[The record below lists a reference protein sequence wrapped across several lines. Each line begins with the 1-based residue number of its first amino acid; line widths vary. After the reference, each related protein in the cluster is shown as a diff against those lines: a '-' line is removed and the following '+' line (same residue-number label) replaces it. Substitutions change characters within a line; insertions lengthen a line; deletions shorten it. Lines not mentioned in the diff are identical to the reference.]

1 MKRLEALVSFLTPP
15 ACRESVIGDLRE
27 RYVSDS
33 QYFVEAVWTIPAV
46 VWSRIRRTTD
56 PQVLL
61 MEGLAL
67 YACFLL
73 PAWTTRTF
81 LLEDWAFLRLAI
93 PPAVALLVLILMD
106 AYAAPG
112 KLSALRPVRD
122 AVFGLTLASL
132 AEVASGSL
140 PLRVMLMGG
149 GMSVLLVSGL
159 RMLFPPDENRP
170 RGAT

>member
-1 MKRLEALVSFLTPP
+1 MGIARLDWTH
-15 ACRESVIGDLRE
+15 G
-27 RYVSDS
+27 Y
-33 QYFVEAVWTIPAV
+33 QVWMRHRSLWRVHRAD
-46 VWSRIRRTTD
+46 R
-56 PQVLL
+56 
-61 MEGLAL
+61 
-67 YACFLL
+67 
-73 PAWTTRTF
+73 WTTRTF